1 MRREIDPD
9 EAEGPRV
16 EEFWNSS
23 HACFPSEAELYEVKY
38 AEGGVPALPTIL
50 ADDRHRVKCKT
61 PWIPNAITTKP
72 MNRKEAQASPK
83 AKAAMDMQWT
93 RLRNRMAWDESSV
106 REWSDVAAEARRKS
120 QEVHMGMLFGFDV
133 EKNLDVPE
141 GDPRRKFKGRAVFQG
156 NKVVS

>member
-1 MRREIDPD
+1 
-9 EAEGPRV
+9 
-16 EEFWNSS
+16 
-23 HACFPSEAELYEVKY
+23 
-38 AEGGVPALPTIL
+38 
-50 ADDRHRVKCKT
+50 
-61 PWIPNAITTKP
+61 

-141 GDPRRKFKGRAVFQG
+141 GDPRRKFKGVGVPLCSRTAPATMGASRIADCYGCFTRPRMRTVRCRTSLHSGHNMRHNDLGFIVPG
-156 NKVVS
+156 PLA